1 MASLTAFRIE
11 IRGIVQGVG
20 FRPYV
25 HKMVEKYGFSGWI
38 RNTSYG
44 AQLELAGSRRALLHF
59 LDDLKKSPPPL
70 ALIEGVEYTAVEA
83 REYSGFRIIESE
95 RSGHME
101 TLVSPDVGICADCA
115 RELLDP
121 ADRRYK
127 YPFINCTNCGPR
139 FTIIK
144 SVPYDRAS
152 TSMAAFPMCGDCA
165 AEFADIRDR
174 RYHAQPNCCP
184 ECGPECFF
192 LDGHGRPVPGDAI
205 ELARRALKAGEIV
218 CVKGLGGMHLA
229 CLPEPETVREL
240 RARKR
245 RDEKP
250 FAVMCRNVDCARDI
264 CRVSADEAAALEG
277 HRKPIVLLEK
287 LDYSA
292 LTHLSENACVGVML
306 PYTPLH
312 ILLMGTDIDCLV
324 MTSANISETPIISS
338 NAEALAELAGVA
350 DGFLLHDREI
360 VTKCDDSLIRIYNGR
375 DYPLRRSRGYVPYPV
390 SVPVEHMLLACGAEQ
405 KASFCLS
412 KRSHAFPSQHMG
424 DLKNAQTLDNWEQQI
439 EHFSALYD
447 IEPAAIACDMHP
459 DYLSTAYAEERAE
472 RDAVPL
478 LRVQHHHAHMAA
490 CMADNG
496 LEGDCLGLIWDGT
509 GYGSDGRIWGA
520 EVLAGGYKAFRRV
533 GTMRPVALAGG
544 DAAMDGIWRVGLA
557 LLRDSGL
564 DTSRFAG
571 EDGYETVLKMLHTG
585 TNCPE
590 SSGMGRLFDG
600 VAAIL
605 GIRRKAGYEGQG
617 AVLLEAAALAGE
629 GGAYPYELCGGEV
642 LTLDWRPTVRA
653 LTSELD
659 GGVEVPVIAARF
671 MNTLIVAAAE
681 QLSRLAAETGLG
693 RVVLSGGVFQNMYIM
708 GRLPERLRA
717 QGLEVYTHSRVSAN
731 DEGISLGQLMIL
743 EANYVLGGAAENS

>member
-1 MASLTAFRIE
+1 MTAFRIE

-424 DLKNAQTLDNWEQQI
+424 DLKNAQTLDNWERQI

>member
-1 MASLTAFRIE
+1 MTAFRIE

-121 ADRRYK
+121 ADRRYR

-424 DLKNAQTLDNWEQQI
+424 DLKNAQTLDNWERQI

-496 LEGDCLGLIWDGT
+496 LDGDCLGLIWDGT

-564 DTSRFAG
+564 DTNRFAG
-571 EDGYETVLKMLHTG
+571 EDGYETVLKMLQTG

-671 MNTLIVAAAE
+671 MNTLIHAAAE
-681 QLSRLAAETGLG
+681 QLSRLAAETGLD

-743 EANYVLGGAAENS
+743 EANYVLGGAAEDS

>member
-1 MASLTAFRIE
+1 MTAFRIE

-292 LTHLSENACVGVML
+292 LTHLSENTCVGVML

-424 DLKNAQTLDNWEQQI
+424 DLKNAQTLDNWERQI

-472 RDAVPL
+472 SDAVPL

-520 EVLAGGYKAFRRV
+520 EVLAGGYEAFRRV

-544 DAAMDGIWRVGLA
+544 DAASDGIWRVGLA

-571 EDGYETVLKMLHTG
+571 EDGYETVLKMLQTG

-642 LTLDWRPTVRA
+642 LTLDWRPMVRA

-671 MNTLIVAAAE
+671 MNTLIRAAAE

-708 GRLPERLRA
+708 SRLPERLRA

>member
-1 MASLTAFRIE
+1 MTAFRIE

-292 LTHLSENACVGVML
+292 LTHLSENTCVGVML

-424 DLKNAQTLDNWEQQI
+424 DLKNAQTLDNWERQI

-472 RDAVPL
+472 SDAVPL

-544 DAAMDGIWRVGLA
+544 DAAIDGIWRVGLA

-571 EDGYETVLKMLHTG
+571 EDGYETVLKMLQTG

-671 MNTLIVAAAE
+671 MNTLIRAAAE

-708 GRLPERLRA
+708 SRLPERLRA

>member
-1 MASLTAFRIE
+1 MTAFRIE

-312 ILLMGTDIDCLV
+312 ILLMDTDIDCLV

-424 DLKNAQTLDNWEQQI
+424 DLKNAQTLDNWERQI

-564 DTSRFAG
+564 DTNRFAG
-571 EDGYETVLKMLHTG
+571 EDGYETVLKMLQTG

-671 MNTLIVAAAE
+671 MNTLIRAAAE